1 PDRTLNITAV
11 LTPSH
16 AVPRSAAD
24 ATADTTSVPQAA
36 TAPGKATPFPVVIGA
51 VRIANGSVNYS
62 DLWIKPSF
70 AVGIQTLEGTVTG
83 LSSDAK
89 SRATVDLKGQVDRY
103 SPVHIGGTINLLSA
117 ALYTDLTMRFKDL
130 YLPIVNLYSGHF
142 AGYKIDKGKLSV
154 DVSYKIEQR
163 TLAAQQH
170 FVVEQLQLGD
180 PVESPDAVH
189 LPLKIAVALLKDRNG
204 VIDINLPMSG
214 SLDDPHF
221 RIGPL
226 IWQAFVGLIVKVA
239 TAPFALL
246 GHLFGGSERMDIVE
260 FAAGSAELDP
270 PAPEQL
276 ASLAKAL
283 QERPQLK
290 LDVPIVFSR
299 SLDRLQM
306 AAARLRE
313 ELLATVQNT
322 RAGKKHPDTA
332 GEMALADPERHFH
345 LLVDQYQA
353 DLGKDAQLPPSALAV
368 QTAKG
373 KEAPPYDPAITD
385 LNAALIDHIEV
396 PDADLEALGKRRAKA

>member
-1 PDRTLNITAV
+1 VA
-11 LTPSH
+11 
-16 AVPRSAAD
+16 
-24 ATADTTSVPQAA
+24 
-36 TAPGKATPFPVVIGA
+36 IGA
-51 VRIANGSVNYS
+51 VRIANGSANYS

-103 SPVHIGGTINLLSA
+103 SPVHIGGTLNLLSA
-117 ALYTDLTMRFKDL
+117 ALYTDLTMSFKDL
-130 YLPIVNLYSGHF
+130 DLTIVNPYSGHF

-221 RIGPL
+221 RIGPV
-226 IWQAFVGLIVKVA
+226 IWQAFINLIVKAA

-246 GHLFGGSERMDIVE
+246 GHLFGGGEHINIVE

-276 ASLAKAL
+276 ASLAKGL

-290 LDVPIVFSR
+290 LDVPIVSSR
-299 SLDRLQM
+299 SLDRPQM

-322 RAGKKHPDTA
+322 RAGKKHPETA
-332 GEMALADPERHFH
+332 GEMALADPEKHFH

-353 DLGKDAQLPPSALAV
+353 DLGKNAQLPPSALAV
-368 QTAKG
+368 QAAKG
-373 KEAPPYDPAITD
+373 KDAPPYDPAIAD

-396 PDADLEALGKRRAKA
+396 PDADLEALGKRRAKAIRDALLSDGQVDPSRVFIVNATPRPDTGDKVRVEMAVQ